1 MTLTC
6 AQSEEQLLESLDDRL
21 SEDVRRAL
29 DGHLATCA
37 RCAAF
42 AVQLRAVDAR
52 LAAALPAAM
61 PPASLAEGVR
71 ARIRRERRAA
81 FNESLPDLIHLAGC
95 SVATLLSAALLPI
108 DAAITVGAGI
118 GVTCVT
124 YVFMA
129 VMRWSIEVAG
139 QPDW

>member
-1 MTLTC
+1 MAGASRLRRPRRG
-6 AQSEEQLLESLDDRL
+6 LD
-21 SEDVRRAL
+21 
-29 DGHLATCA
+29 
-37 RCAAF
+37 
-42 AVQLRAVDAR
+42 
-52 LAAALPAAM
+52 
-61 PPASLAEGVR
+61 
-71 ARIRRERRAA
+71 
-81 FNESLPDLIHLAGC
+81 LAG